1 MDAVTKLRESASEA
15 SRGATPDASTRDRL
29 ISATLALIDER
40 GESKVKVN
48 DVVERAGTTTGSL
61 YWFFENRQHLI
72 NSALSERYVSH
83 MRSVLDSVREI
94 VRTAPDPLALMA
106 SIDVDPSEEAR
117 VTARRHQ
124 IRVLANALDDPELG
138 AEVARVQREFLTIV
152 TELIQD
158 GQRDGQV
165 RSDIDAYS
173 VALMIQSMAIG
184 LAVADLAPDLMPD
197 PAKWSEISKNLLR
210 RLGG

>member
-1 MDAVTKLRESASEA
+1 MAS
-15 SRGATPDASTRDRL
+15 SPTPDPSTRDRL
-29 ISATLALIDER
+29 IAATLELIDER

-48 DVVERAGTTTGSL
+48 DVVDRAGTTTGSL
-61 YWFFENRQHLI
+61 YWFLKNRQHLI
-72 NSALSERYVSH
+72 NTALSERYVAH
-83 MRSVLDSVREI
+83 MRSVLESVREI

-138 AEVARVQREFLTIV
+138 AEVARVQRELLTIV

-165 RSDIDAYS
+165 RADIDAYS
-173 VALMIQSMAIG
+173 VALMIHSMAIG

-197 PAKWSEISKNLLR
+197 PTKWSEISKNLLR